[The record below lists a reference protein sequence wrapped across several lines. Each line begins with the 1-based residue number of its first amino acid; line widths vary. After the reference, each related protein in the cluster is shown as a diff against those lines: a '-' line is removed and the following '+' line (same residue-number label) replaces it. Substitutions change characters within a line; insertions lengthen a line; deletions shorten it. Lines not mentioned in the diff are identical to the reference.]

1 MRLLVA
7 GIGIAGVTLVLGA
20 PVTDDGSDLYE
31 RAQQPSPVAVVGA
44 TRAAANYHAAP
55 AYSSGSLALS
65 GSPASTSQADREFRA
80 GSGEVPDVPPE
91 GFNDVIQRYCQG
103 CHNDTRLMGNMSLEG
118 FDVGAA
124 GERWGT
130 AEKMIQKLRTA
141 MMPPPGRRRPSADTL
156 LALVETLGR
165 TIDKFADDNPNPGG
179 RSFQRLN
186 RAEYERAIHDL
197 FGLDVAAGRWLPPDP
212 YLHNFDHM
220 AVSQTLSATL
230 LNAYLNA
237 ANDVSRMVLGQ
248 PDARPDSK
256 MYLVPTRASQHE
268 WDRVEGAPYGTRGG
282 IVVDHHF
289 PADGEYVFVMSFWAG
304 DHERFANMDI
314 SIDGERV
321 AYLGIEPLHRDSDL
335 GPNWMQLTDPIFV
348 RAGQHR
354 VAAAFIRKADGPY
367 ADLQQPFGWSN
378 SGTRHALGTGF
389 VVLTHLRDLSI
400 QGPIDAQG
408 VSETPSRQRVFT
420 CRPTSPDEAR
430 PCAQEI
436 VSRLA
441 RQAYRRPLIDSD
453 VEGLMSFYDT
463 GVAEGGFEIGVRT
476 ALEAMLSS
484 PHFVFRVEEAPAGGR
499 RPGENYRLSELAL
512 ASRLSYFLW
521 GTQPDEELVGLASDG
536 KLSDSKEL
544 ERQARR
550 MLADPRSETLSTRF
564 ATQWLRLQDLDMV
577 QPDAFWSADF
587 NEQLRAAMRR
597 ETELFFH
604 SLVREDRSVLE
615 LYSAGYTFLNERLAE
630 HYGIPGVVG
639 ESFRKVEYPQ
649 GMARQGLLGHSS
661 VLMSTSMGSR
671 TSPVLRG
678 KWVMEVLLNAPPPP
692 PPPNIPA
699 LEETEGEEDGR
710 LLTTRERLEI
720 HRRNPV
726 CASCHQYMD
735 PIGVAMEN
743 FGITGEWRIRESG
756 SPLDAQGQMYD
767 GTPLN
772 SAVELSNALL
782 SRPIPLVR
790 TFTMN
795 LLAYALARRIEYYD
809 GPTIRAISREAEAN
823 GYGISSLVLGVVK
836 SDAFR
841 MRREAGDLVSAGEK

>member
-7 GIGIAGVTLVLGA
+7 VIGIVGVTI
-20 PVTDDGSDLYE
+20 
-31 RAQQPSPVAVVGA
+31 VVGA
-44 TRAAANYHAAP
+44 PGGDAGSDSYAADYHTTP
-55 AYSSGSLALS
+55 GYSAGSLALS
-65 GSPASTSQADREFRA
+65 ASPASTSPAHREFRGGFA
-80 GSGEVPDVPPE
+80 EPPDVPPE
-91 GFNDVIQRYCQG
+91 ALDDVIERYCQV
-103 CHNDTRLMGNMSLEG
+103 CHNDRRLRGNMSLES
-118 FDVGAA
+118 FDIGAA
-124 GERWGT
+124 GERWET
-130 AEKMIQKLRTA
+130 AEKMIRKLRTA
-141 MMPPPGRRRPSADTL
+141 MMPPPGRPRPGGDTL
-156 LALVETLGR
+156 LALVETLEQ
-165 TIDKFADDNPNPGG
+165 TVDEFAEDNPNPGS

-186 RAEYERAIHDL
+186 RAEYEMAVHDL
-197 FGLDVAAGRWLPPDP
+197 FGLDVDAGKWLPPDP

-237 ANDVSRMVLGQ
+237 ANDVSRLVLGQ
-248 PDARPDSK
+248 ANARPDSK
-256 MYLVPTRASQHE
+256 MYLVPNRLSQHE
-268 WDRVEGAPYGTRGG
+268 WDHVEGAPYGTRGG

-304 DHERFANMDI
+304 DHERFADMDI

-321 AYLGIEPLHRDSDL
+321 ALLAIEELRRDADL
-335 GPNWMQLTDPIFV
+335 GPNWMQLTKPIFV

-354 VAAAFIRKADGPY
+354 VGAAFIRKADGPY

-378 SGTRHALGTGF
+378 AGTRFRIGTGF

-400 QGPIDAQG
+400 RGPISSQG
-408 VSETPSRQRVFT
+408 VSETPSRQRVFS
-420 CRPTSPDEAR
+420 CRPTSPDEAW
-430 PCAQEI
+430 PCAEEI
-436 VSRLA
+436 ISRLA
-441 RQAYRRPLIDSD
+441 RQAYRRPLMDSD
-453 VEGLMSFYDT
+453 MEGLMSFYDR

-476 ALEAMLSS
+476 ALEAILSS
-484 PHFVFRVEEAPAGGR
+484 PHFVLRVEESSADVPR
-499 RPGENYRLSELAL
+499 SGENYRLSDLAL

-521 GTQPDEELVGLASDG
+521 GTQPDDELVALASDG
-536 KLSDSKEL
+536 KLSDVKAL
-544 ERQARR
+544 EQQARR
-550 MLADPRSETLSTRF
+550 MLADPRSETLATRF
-564 ATQWLRLQDLDMV
+564 ATQWLRLQDLDRV
-577 QPDAFWSADF
+577 EPDAFWSTGF

-597 ETELFFH
+597 ETELFFYH
-604 SLVREDRSVLE
+604 LVREDRSVLE
-615 LYSAGYTFLNERLAE
+615 LYSANYTFLNERLAE

-639 ESFRKVEYPQ
+639 ESFRKVQYPE
-649 GMARQGLLGHSS
+649 GVARQGLLGHGS
-661 VLMSTSMGSR
+661 VLMSTSMGTR

-678 KWVMEVLLNAPPPP
+678 KWVMEVLLNSPPPP
-692 PPPNIPA
+692 PPPNIPT
-699 LEETEGEEDGR
+699 LDETEGVADGR
-710 LLTTRERLEI
+710 LLTTRERLAI
-720 HRRNPV
+720 HRRNAV

-743 FGITGEWRIRESG
+743 FGVTGEWRVRESG

-782 SRPIPLVR
+782 KRPLPLVR

-823 GYGISSLVLGVVK
+823 DYGVSSLVLGVVK

-841 MRREAGDLVSAGEK
+841 MRREADDVVSAGDK